1 MLIKM
6 KSYLTYMIPLNA
18 NSLSER
24 KGDLRSRKIARFGL
38 VISLSLA
45 MTIAF
50 QKNDSDAYG
59 KYNTNHFKQ
68 YAFIEL
74 NDLDQYYC
82 LEELWFKESRWNP
95 KADNPRS
102 TAYGIPQLLKLKEQ
116 NPFRQIDIG
125 LRYIEHRYS
134 GCACKALQHHKIKGW
149 Y

>member
-1 MLIKM
+1 MIRYKEHWLSKPKGEPRRGRFARCSLIVAA
-6 KSYLTYMIPLNA
+6 LCLA
-18 NSLSER
+18 NISGFEKAHSV
-24 KGDLRSRKIARFGL
+24 SAPKI
-38 VISLSLA
+38 
-45 MTIAF
+45 TH
-50 QKNDSDAYG
+50 Y
-59 KYNTNHFKQ
+59 KQ

>member
-1 MLIKM
+1 M

-125 LRYIEHRYS
+125 LRYIEHRYNGS
-134 GCACKALQHHKIKGW
+134 ACNALQHHKIKGW